1 MAAATVAILAA
12 SIASEAMSGMRS
24 GIEHRFLDV
33 PRRAGRRRT
42 ATQTVALN
50 LLVAACYAASGT
62 AGLKL
67 SFIAHAVT
75 LFWPPSGLAMAALWL
90 GGLSLLPGIFLGAF
104 AVNLMAIGSAPLA
117 GLIATGNMLP
127 SLIATLAL
135 RALLRRQSEAGELKR
150 VLMFIAVAV
159 LGATMA
165 SATVGTLTVYSIGHL
180 ASSLTTTW
188 LVWWMGDAMGVMI
201 MAPPIL
207 LWRRVRESAITLRA
221 ALAIAGLGLAGLAV
235 IAALLLIERPIWA
248 VELCKL
254 FTLLLSLLAGAR
266 FGLNGPAWMTLLMAL
281 GTVGITVLGA
291 GPFLRGDFYDSF
303 AFVHSYLFAE
313 AMTGMLLAAAL
324 ADLRS
329 TVQREKL
336 ARAAAEEAAAERIR
350 LLAMISH
357 DVRTPLSGIMGA
369 LQTLAST
376 RPTAEQDRLIG
387 LGLRAGVTLTTLV
400 ADLLDVARADAGQ
413 ISLEIAPFSPAQCL
427 ADVVDMHRSAAEARR
442 LSLVLDADSAI
453 PALVLGDRIRFEQII
468 GNLLSN
474 AVLYTVTGGVTV
486 RAAWDGAQDRP
497 LIVSVTDT
505 GPGID
510 PSRVP
515 ERFVAGAVVPKSG
528 NRSAG
533 LGLGLHICR
542 RLVELMD
549 GTLEYAPAP
558 EGGSRFCVALP
569 LRWSEPAGQLR
580 PVARPDEAAMRILL
594 VEDDE
599 IAGETTRALLQS
611 HGHSVVLAADAPSA
625 MAYAEA
631 GRFDVILLDIQLA
644 AQGTSGLDVVRHVR
658 GLAGPA
664 AMTPVFALTGDGLE
678 DHHACYKDAGV
689 DGLLLKPLMLD
700 GGLATALRDAAWG
713 AFVPGMAPAAED
725 LPGESV
731 LAAAQGR

>member
-1 MAAATVAILAA
+1 MAPRAEHQFL
-12 SIASEAMSGMRS
+12 EAPPW
-24 GIEHRFLDV
+24 
-33 PRRAGRRRT
+33 PRART
-42 ATQTVALN
+42 GAQTAALN

-75 LFWPPSGLAMAALWL
+75 LFWPPSGLAMAAIWL
-90 GGLSLLPGIFLGAF
+90 GGLRLLPGIFLGAF
-104 AVNLMAIGSAPLA
+104 AVNLTALGSPPLA
-117 GLIATGNMLP
+117 ALIATGNMLP
-127 SLIATLAL
+127 SLIATLTL
-135 RALLRRQSEAGELKR
+135 RAMLKRQSEAGELKR

-165 SATVGTLTVYSIGHL
+165 SATVGTLTVYTIGHL

-201 MAPPIL
+201 VAPPIL
-207 LWRRVRESAITLRA
+207 LWRRVWESAITWRNA
-221 ALAIAGLGLAGLAV
+221 VAIAGLGLAGLAV

-281 GTVGITVLGA
+281 GTVGVTVLGA

-313 AMTGMLLAAAL
+313 AVTGMLLAAAL

-329 TVQREKL
+329 TVQSEKR
-336 ARAAAEEAAAERIR
+336 ARAAAEAAAAERIR

-369 LQTLAST
+369 LQTLANAG
-376 RPTAEQDRLIG
+376 PTPEQDRLIG
-387 LGLRAGVTLTTLV
+387 LGLRAGATLTALV
-400 ADLLDVARADAGQ
+400 ADLLDVARADAGR
-413 ISLEIAPFSPAQCL
+413 ISLEIAPFSPVQSL
-427 ADVVDMHRSAAEARR
+427 ADVVDMHRVAAAARE
-442 LSLVLDADSAI
+442 LSLGLDSDAAM
-453 PALVLGDRIRFEQII
+453 PALLLGDRIRFEQII

-474 AVLYTVTGGVTV
+474 AVQYTEAGGATV
-486 RAAWDGAQDRP
+486 RAEWDGAQHRS
-497 LIVSVTDT
+497 LIVSVIDT

-510 PSRVP
+510 PSRLP
-515 ERFVAGAVVPKSG
+515 ERFDAGEVVPKSG

-549 GTLEYAPAP
+549 GTLEVAPAP
-558 EGGSRFCVALP
+558 GGGSLFRVALP
-569 LRWSEPAGQLR
+569 LRLCEPEPAS
-580 PVARPDEAAMRILL
+580 PASARLNEPPLRILF

-599 IAGETTRALLQS
+599 IAGETTRALLQC
-611 HGHSVVLAADAPSA
+611 HGHSVVLAADVRTA
-625 MAYAEA
+625 MACAQA
-631 GRFDVILLDIQLA
+631 GYYDVTLLDIQLA
-644 AQGTSGLDVVRHVR
+644 APGSSGLDVVRHIR
-658 GLAGPA
+658 ALPGPGA
-664 AMTPVFALTGDGLE
+664 QTPVFALTGDGL
-678 DHHACYKDAGV
+678 DDNHATYKAAGL

-700 GGLATALRDAAWG
+700 RGLAAALRDAAWK
-713 AFVPGMAPAAED
+713 VEAAKQD
-725 LPGESV
+725 ALF
-731 LAAAQGR
+731 

>member
-1 MAAATVAILAA
+1 
-12 SIASEAMSGMRS
+12 MSGIAA
-24 GIEHRFLDV
+24 GIEHRFLETAP
-33 PRRAGRRRT
+33 PRARKAART
-42 ATQTVALN
+42 AALN
-50 LLVAACYAASGT
+50 LLVAACYAVSGT

-75 LFWPPSGLAMAALWL
+75 LFWPPSGLAMAAVWL

-104 AVNLMAIGSAPLA
+104 AVNLMAIGSPPLA
-117 GLIATGNMLP
+117 ALIATGNMLP

-135 RALLRRQSEAGELKR
+135 RAMLRRQNEAGELKR

-165 SATVGTLTVYSIGHL
+165 SATVGTLAVYTIGHL

-201 MAPPIL
+201 VAPPIL
-207 LWRRVRESAITLRA
+207 LWRRVRDGAISWRN
-221 ALAIAGLGLAGLAV
+221 ALAVAGLGLAGLAV

-281 GTVGITVLGA
+281 GTVGVTVLGA
-291 GPFLRGDFYDSF
+291 GPFVRGDFYDSF

-313 AMTGMLLAAAL
+313 AVTGMLLAAAL

-329 TVQREKL
+329 TVQSEKR
-336 ARAAAEEAAAERIR
+336 ARAAAEAAAAERIR

-369 LQTLAST
+369 LQTLANA
-376 RPTAEQDRLIG
+376 RPTAEQERLIG

-400 ADLLDVARADAGQ
+400 ADLLDVARADAGR
-413 ISLEIAPFSPAQCL
+413 ISLELAPFSPVQSL
-427 ADVVDMHRSAAEARR
+427 ADVVDMHRAAASARQLSLALDAEA
-442 LSLVLDADSAI
+442 AI
-453 PALVLGDRIRFEQII
+453 PQLVLGDRIRFEQII

-474 AVLYTVTGGVTV
+474 AILYTEAGGATV
-486 RAAWDGAQDRP
+486 SAAWDAGQDRS
-497 LIVSVTDT
+497 LVVTVADT

-510 PSRVP
+510 PSRLP
-515 ERFVAGAVVPKSG
+515 ERFDTGAVVPKSG

-542 RLVELMD
+542 RLVDLMD
-549 GTLEYAPAP
+549 GTLDCAPAP
-558 EGGSRFCVALP
+558 GGGSLFRVALP
-569 LRWSEPAGQLR
+569 LRRSEPASLR
-580 PVARPDEAAMRILL
+580 RPMVRPDEAAMRILL

-611 HGHSVVLAADAPSA
+611 HGHRVTLAADARSA
-625 MAYAEA
+625 IRCAETGDFEA
-631 GRFDVILLDIQLA
+631 ILLDIQLA
-644 AQGTSGLDVVRHVR
+644 AAGASGLDVVRHIR
-658 GLAGPA
+658 ALPGPGA
-664 AMTPVFALTGDGLE
+664 LTPVFALTGDGLD
-678 DHHACYKDAGV
+678 DHHGCYKAAGL

-700 GGLATALRDAAWG
+700 CGLATALRDSAW
-713 AFVPGMAPAAED
+713 
-725 LPGESV
+725 PGEGGV
-731 LAAAQGR
+731 GAGRSETGRRHSAESLILR

>member
-1 MAAATVAILAA
+1 MSAIAVT
-12 SIASEAMSGMRS
+12 
-24 GIEHRFLDV
+24 EHHFLEV
-33 PRRAGRRRT
+33 RPPGRPARPWART
-42 ATQTVALN
+42 AALN
-50 LLVAACYAASGT
+50 VLVAACYAGSGT

-75 LFWPPSGLAMAALWL
+75 LFWPPSGLAMAAVWL
-90 GGLSLLPGIFLGAF
+90 GGLRLLPGIFLGAF
-104 AVNLMAIGSAPLA
+104 IVNLFALGSAPLA
-117 GLIATGNMLP
+117 ALIATGNMLP

-135 RALLRRQSEAGELKR
+135 RALLRRQRQAGELKR

-165 SATVGTLTVYSIGHL
+165 SATVGTLAVYTIGHL
-180 ASSLTTTW
+180 ATSPATTW

-201 MAPPIL
+201 VAPPIL
-207 LWRRVRESAITLRA
+207 LWRRVQERA
-221 ALAIAGLGLAGLAV
+221 VEWSDALAIAGLSLAGAAV

-266 FGLNGPAWMTLLMAL
+266 FGLNGPAWMTLLMAF

-313 AMTGMLLAAAL
+313 AVTGMLLAAAL
-324 ADLRS
+324 TDLRS

-336 ARAAAEEAAAERIR
+336 ARAAAEAAAAERIR

-369 LQTLAST
+369 LQTLANA
-376 RPTAEQDRLIG
+376 RPTQEQDRLIG

-400 ADLLDVARADAGQ
+400 TDLLDVARADAGR
-413 ISLEIAPFSPAQCL
+413 ISLQVAPFSPAQSL
-427 ADVVDMHRSAAEARR
+427 ADVVDMHRAAAAARQ
-442 LSLVLDADSAI
+442 LFLTLDGIASI
-453 PALVLGDRIRFEQII
+453 PALLLGDRIRFEQII

-474 AVLYTVTGGVTV
+474 AVLYTRTGGVTV
-486 RAAWDGAQDRP
+486 GTAWDEAQDRP
-497 LIVSVTDT
+497 LLVTVTDT

-510 PSRVP
+510 PSRLP
-515 ERFVAGAVVPKSG
+515 QRFDAGAVIPTSG
-528 NRSAG
+528 DRSAG

-542 RLVELMD
+542 RLVELMQ
-549 GTLEYAPAP
+549 GTLDCDTPAG
-558 EGGSRFCVALP
+558 GGSRFCVALP
-569 LRWSEPAGQLR
+569 LRRGEAANATPAM
-580 PVARPDEAAMRILL
+580 ARPDGPALHILL

-611 HGHSVVLAADAPSA
+611 HGHRVTLAADARTA
-625 MAYAEA
+625 MACAEA
-631 GRFDVILLDIQLA
+631 GFFDVILLDMQLA
-644 AQGTSGLDVVRHVR
+644 TRGASGLDVVRHIR
-658 GLAGPA
+658 ALPGPGA
-664 AMTPVFALTGDGLE
+664 LTQVFALTGDGLD
-678 DHHACYKDAGV
+678 DHHACYQSAGI

-700 GGLATALRDAAWG
+700 RGLAAALGDAAWPG
-713 AFVPGMAPAAED
+713 ARSRGYGSKEERPSF
-725 LPGESV
+725 LKKSSKKLLSV
-731 LAAAQGR
+731 LASASPDRLGADS

>member
-1 MAAATVAILAA
+1 MSAIAARV
-12 SIASEAMSGMRS
+12 EY
-24 GIEHRFLDV
+24 RFLDAA
-33 PRRAGRRRT
+33 PTLRRAARPART
-42 ATQTVALN
+42 TALN

-75 LFWPPSGLAMAALWL
+75 LFWPPSGLALAAVWL
-90 GGLSLLPGIFLGAF
+90 GGLRLLPGIFLGAF
-104 AVNLMAIGSAPLA
+104 AVNTAALGSPPLA
-117 GLIATGNMLP
+117 ALIATGNMLP
-127 SLIATLAL
+127 SLIATLTL
-135 RALLRRQSEAGELKR
+135 RAMLRRQQQAGELKR

-159 LGATMA
+159 LGSTMA
-165 SATVGTLTVYSIGHL
+165 SATVGTLAVYTIGHL
-180 ASSLTTTW
+180 AASPATTW

-201 MAPPIL
+201 IAPPIL
-207 LWRRVRESAITLRA
+207 LWRRVQDCTIAWRD

-266 FGLNGPAWMTLLMAL
+266 FGLNGPAWMTLLMAF

-313 AMTGMLLAAAL
+313 AVTGMLLAAAL

-336 ARAAAEEAAAERIR
+336 ARAAAESAAAERIR

-369 LQTLAST
+369 LQTLANAT
-376 RPTAEQDRLIG
+376 HTPDQDRLIG
-387 LGLRAGVTLTTLV
+387 LGLRAGATLTTLV
-400 ADLLDVARADAGQ
+400 ADMLDAARADAGR
-413 ISLEIAPFSPAQCL
+413 ISLEIAPFSAAQSL
-427 ADVVDMHRSAAEARR
+427 ADVVDMHRAAAAARQ
-442 LSLVLDADSAI
+442 LSLALDGTAAI
-453 PALVLGDRIRFEQII
+453 PGLLLGDRIRFEQII

-474 AVLYTVTGGVTV
+474 AVLYTETGGVTV
-486 RAAWDGAQDRP
+486 GAAWDGAQDRP
-497 LIVSVTDT
+497 LVVTVTDT

-510 PSRVP
+510 PTRLP
-515 ERFVAGAVVPKSG
+515 ERFDAGAVVPRSG

-549 GTLEYAPAP
+549 GTLECAPAAG
-558 EGGSRFCVALP
+558 GGSMFRVALP
-569 LRWSEPAGQLR
+569 LRRSDPPHTRPAVATPQGPALR
-580 PVARPDEAAMRILL
+580 VLL

-611 HGHSVVLAADAPSA
+611 HGHSVTLAAEARA
-625 MAYAEA
+625 AVACAEA
-631 GRFDVILLDIQLA
+631 GRFEVILLDMQLA
-644 AQGTSGLDVVRHVR
+644 APGSSGLDVVRHVR
-658 GLAGPA
+658 AMPGPRA
-664 AMTPVFALTGDGLE
+664 QTPVFALTGEGLDE
-678 DHHACYKDAGV
+678 HHHCYKAAGI

-700 GGLATALRDAAWG
+700 RGLAMVLREAGW
-713 AFVPGMAPAAED
+713 PRSSQAEA
-725 LPGESV
+725 V
-731 LAAAQGR
+731 LL

>member
-1 MAAATVAILAA
+1 MSESSATLHQFLDTPPHTHRT
-12 SIASEAMSGMRS
+12 RS
-24 GIEHRFLDV
+24 GARI
-33 PRRAGRRRT
+33 G
-42 ATQTVALN
+42 ALN

-75 LFWPPSGLAMAALWL
+75 LFWPPSGLALAAVWL
-90 GGLSLLPGIFLGAF
+90 GGLRLLPGIFLGAF
-104 AVNLMAIGSAPLA
+104 VVNLSALGSPPLA
-117 GLIATGNMLP
+117 ALIATGNMLP

-135 RALLRRQSEAGELKR
+135 RGVLRCQSQAGELKR
-150 VLMFIAVAV
+150 VLMFIAIAV

-165 SATVGTLTVYSIGHL
+165 SATVGTLAVYTIGHL
-180 ASSLTTTW
+180 ATSLTTTW
-188 LVWWMGDAMGVMI
+188 VVWWMGDAMGVMI
-201 MAPPIL
+201 VAPPIL
-207 LWRRVRESAITLRA
+207 LWRRVQESAFTWRD

-254 FTLLLSLLAGAR
+254 FTLLLSLLAGAL
-266 FGLNGPAWMTLLMAL
+266 FGLNGPAWMTLLMAF

-313 AMTGMLLAAAL
+313 AVTGMLLAAAL

-329 TVQREKL
+329 TVQLEKR
-336 ARAAAEEAAAERIR
+336 ARAAAEAATAERIR

-357 DVRTPLSGIMGA
+357 DVRTPLSGIMGT
-369 LQTLAST
+369 LQTLANTTPT
-376 RPTAEQDRLIG
+376 RGEQDRLIG

-400 ADLLDVARADAGQ
+400 SDLLDVARADAGR
-413 ISLEIAPFSPAQCL
+413 ISLEIAPFSPAQSL
-427 ADVVDMHRSAAEARR
+427 ADVVDMHRAAAAAQK
-442 LSLVLDADSAI
+442 LSLALHGTAAI
-453 PALVLGDRIRFEQII
+453 PELLLGDRIRFEQIV

-474 AVLYTVTGGVTV
+474 AVLYTETGGVTV
-486 RAAWDGAQDRP
+486 SAAWDGAQPRP
-497 LIVSVTDT
+497 LVVTVTDT

-515 ERFVAGAVVPKSG
+515 ERFDAGAVVPKSG

-549 GTLEYAPAP
+549 GTLDCAPAP
-558 EGGSRFCVALP
+558 AGGSRFCIALP
-569 LRWSEPAGQLR
+569 LRRSEPANAL
-580 PVARPDEAAMRILL
+580 PAIARPDDPALRILL

-599 IAGETTRALLQS
+599 IAGETTRALLRTLG
-611 HGHSVVLAADAPSA
+611 HGVTLAADARTA
-625 MAYAEA
+625 MACAQG

-644 AQGTSGLDVVRHVR
+644 AQGSSGLDVVRHIR
-658 GLAGPA
+658 ALPGPA
-664 AMTPVFALTGDGLE
+664 ALTPVFALTGDGLD
-678 DHHACYKDAGV
+678 DHTACYKAAGI
-689 DGLLLKPLMLD
+689 DGLLLKPLMLES
-700 GGLATALRDAAWG
+700 GLSIALRNAAWPPSQPRTSQPK
-713 AFVPGMAPAAED
+713 ARLPSDAHVP
-725 LPGESV
+725 
-731 LAAAQGR
+731 

>member
-1 MAAATVAILAA
+1 MSA
-12 SIASEAMSGMRS
+12 SSGTL
-24 GIEHRFLDV
+24 HKFLDAPPPQP
-33 PRRAGRRRT
+33 PRART
-42 ATQTVALN
+42 GAKTAMLN

-75 LFWPPSGLAMAALWL
+75 LFWPPSGLALAAVWL
-90 GGLSLLPGIFLGAF
+90 GGLRLLPGIFLGAF
-104 AVNLMAIGSAPLA
+104 VVNLTALGSAPLA
-117 GLIATGNMLP
+117 ALIATGNMLP

-135 RALLRRQSEAGELKR
+135 RAMLRRQSQAGELKR

-165 SATVGTLTVYSIGHL
+165 SATVGTLAVYTIGHL
-180 ASSLTTTW
+180 ATSLTTTW
-188 LVWWMGDAMGVMI
+188 VVWWMGDAMGVMI
-201 MAPPIL
+201 VAPPIL
-207 LWRRVRESAITLRA
+207 LWRRVRDSAITWRDS
-221 ALAIAGLGLAGLAV
+221 LAIAGLGLAGAAV

-266 FGLNGPAWMTLLMAL
+266 FGLNGPAWMTLLMAF

-313 AMTGMLLAAAL
+313 AVTGMLLAAAL

-329 TVQREKL
+329 TVQSEKR
-336 ARAAAEEAAAERIR
+336 ARAAAEAAAAERIR

-369 LQTLAST
+369 LQTLARA

-400 ADLLDVARADAGQ
+400 ADLLDVARADAGR
-413 ISLEIAPFSPAQCL
+413 ISLEIAPFSPAQSL
-427 ADVVDMHRSAAEARR
+427 ADVVDMHHAAAAAQN
-442 LSLVLDADSAI
+442 LSLALHGTAAI
-453 PALVLGDRIRFEQII
+453 PGVLLGDRIRFEQIV

-474 AVLYTVTGGVTV
+474 AVLYTRTGGVTV
-486 RAAWDGAQDRP
+486 SAAWDAAQPRP
-497 LIVSVTDT
+497 LVVTVTDT

-515 ERFVAGAVVPKSG
+515 QRFDAGTVVPKTG

-542 RLVELMD
+542 RLVDLMD
-549 GTLEYAPAP
+549 GTLDCAPA
-558 EGGSRFCVALP
+558 EGGGTRFCVALP
-569 LRWSEPAGQLR
+569 LRASEPANAR
-580 PVARPDEAAMRILL
+580 PAMARPDEPALRVLL

-599 IAGETTRALLQS
+599 IAGETTRALLQNL
-611 HGHSVVLAADAPSA
+611 GHSVTLAADALTA
-625 MAYAEA
+625 MTCAE
-631 GRFDVILLDIQLA
+631 GEHFEVILLDIQLA
-644 AQGTSGLDVVRHVR
+644 SQGSSGLDVVRHVR
-658 GLAGPA
+658 ALPGPGA
-664 AMTPVFALTGDGLE
+664 LTPVFALTGDGL
-678 DHHACYKDAGV
+678 DDDHACYKAAGI
-689 DGLLLKPLMLD
+689 DGLLLKPLMLER
-700 GGLATALRDAAWG
+700 GLAAALRDAAWPVARKAFFSEEKNQKTFASG
-713 AFVPGMAPAAED
+713 AHG
-725 LPGESV
+725 
-731 LAAAQGR
+731 